1 VIRRA
6 VISAIA
12 ALGLSG
18 PAPALTMQEAAAI
31 NMELAYRLCDV
42 RGIEAWLNGLRAAG
56 FVETVEH
63 QGGPD
68 VTHTFR
74 APADTVVVEV
84 YYGNLPAECRIFS
97 NHIGVTAVSQMLDRL
112 IPQTRPGYLR
122 GVETGPP
129 DPRTGRPAQ
138 CVFYDEPN
146 NEIGLRIGVVSARS
160 QSGSHCV
167 EDGTSELYSIP
178 KV

>member
-1 VIRRA
+1 M
-6 VISAIA
+6 
-12 ALGLSG
+12 ALGLTG
-18 PAPALTMQEAAAI
+18 PATALTMQEAAAI
-31 NMELAYRLCDV
+31 NMELAFRLCDV
-42 RGIEAWLNGLRAAG
+42 RGVEAWLNGLRAAG
-56 FVETVEH
+56 FVETVVHE
-63 QGGPD
+63 GGPD

-112 IPQTRPGYLR
+112 IPQMRPGYIR
-122 GVETGPP
+122 GADTGPV
-129 DPRTGRPAQ
+129 DARTGRPVQ

-146 NEIGLRIGVVSARS
+146 NEIGQRIGVVSARDQSS
-160 QSGSHCV
+160 QPCV
-167 EDGTSELYSIP
+167 EDGTSKLYSIP